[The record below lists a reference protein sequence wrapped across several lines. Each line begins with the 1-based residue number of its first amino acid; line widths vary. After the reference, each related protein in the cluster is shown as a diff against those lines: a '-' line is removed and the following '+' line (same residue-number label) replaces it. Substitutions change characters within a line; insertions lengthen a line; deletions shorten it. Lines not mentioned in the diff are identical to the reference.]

1 MTLPITI
8 ILGVIATICFLG
20 GANIL
25 LKGAGYFLP
34 KETPPQIVLDNV
46 VRFLAGIYF
55 GMGFLLVWAVIHINK
70 IDDLVYLLG
79 IIVCLSGLGRLYSRA
94 KMGPG
99 GTYLFA
105 VMCLEIILGITLILL
120 QYFRN
125 S

>member
-1 MTLPITI
+1 MTLTITI
-8 ILGVIATICFLG
+8 ILGVICIICFLG
-20 GANIL
+20 GTNIL

-55 GMGFLLVWAVIHINK
+55 GMGFLCGWSVIHINK
-70 IDDLVYLLG
+70 INELVYLLG
-79 IIVCLSGLGRLYSRA
+79 IIVCFSGLGRLYSRV

-105 VMCLEIILGITLILL
+105 MMCLEIILGIALILL
-120 QYFRN
+120 QYFR
-125 S
+125 